1 MEYAYLP
8 LIEEDFKLNQKM
20 EVDARGLLCPKP
32 VIQTKKAVD
41 QLESGVVTT
50 IVDNDTARENV
61 IKYAKSQNY
70 RYEVK
75 QADGFYYIDIYK
87 TEVMF
92 DSEVL
97 PQTKPKLSEIVI
109 LVGKNTFG
117 EGDETLGEVLIKGYF
132 YTLTEMEPYPKSI
145 LFVNSGVHLTVEGS
159 PVLEYLRVLESNG
172 VEILSCGTCLDYYQI
187 KEKLAAG
194 GIGNMYAI
202 VETMHKAKNTIRI

>member
-1 MEYAYLP
+1 MSDCRKKGVFE
-8 LIEEDFKLNQKM
+8 LNQKT
-20 EVDARGLLCPKP
+20 EVDARGLTCPKP
-32 VIQTKKAVD
+32 VIQTKKAMD
-41 QLESGVVTT
+41 QLTSGIVTT

-61 IKYAKSQNY
+61 IKYAKSQNF

-92 DSEVL
+92 DAEIM
-97 PQTKPKLSEIVI
+97 PQPKPKLSEIVI

-132 YTLTEMEPYPKSI
+132 YTLTELEPYPKSI
-145 LFVNSGVHLTVEGS
+145 LFVNSGVQLTVEGS
-159 PVLEYLRVLESNG
+159 PVLEHLRLLESTG
-172 VEILSCGTCLDYYQI
+172 VEILSCGTCLDYYKI
-187 KEKLAAG
+187 KEKLAVG
-194 GIGNMYAI
+194 GVGNMYAI

>member
-1 MEYAYLP
+1 MNH
-8 LIEEDFKLNQKM
+8 KT

-87 TEVMF
+87 TEVLY
-92 DSEVL
+92 DSEIL

-145 LFVNSGVHLTVEGS
+145 LFVNSGVHLTTEGS
-159 PVLEYLRVLESNG
+159 PVLEYLRALESNG
-172 VEILSCGTCLDYYQI
+172 VEILSCGTCLDYYQV

>member
-1 MEYAYLP
+1 MKGVS
-8 LIEEDFKLNQKM
+8 KLNQKT
-20 EVDARGLLCPKP
+20 EVDARGLTCPKP
-32 VIQTKKAVD
+32 VIQTKKAMD
-41 QLESGVVTT
+41 QLQEGVVTT

-92 DSEVL
+92 DTEIMAQ
-97 PQTKPKLSEIVI
+97 PKPKLSEIVI

-132 YTLTEMEPYPKSI
+132 YTLTELEPYPKSI

-159 PVLEYLRVLESNG
+159 PVLEHLRLLESTG
-172 VEILSCGTCLDYYQI
+172 VEILSCGTCLDFYNI
-187 KEKLAAG
+187 KEKLAVG
-194 GIGNMYAI
+194 GVGNMYAI

>member
-1 MEYAYLP
+1 MNH
-8 LIEEDFKLNQKM
+8 KT

-92 DSEVL
+92 DSEIL

-159 PVLEYLRVLESNG
+159 PVLDYLRALESSG
-172 VEILSCGTCLDYYQI
+172 VEILSCGTCLDYYQV

>member
-1 MEYAYLP
+1 M
-8 LIEEDFKLNQKM
+8 NQKT
-20 EVDARGLLCPKP
+20 EVDARGLTCPKP
-32 VIQTKKAVD
+32 VIQTKKAMD
-41 QLESGVVTT
+41 QLSSGIVTT

-61 IKYAKSQNY
+61 IKYAKSQNF

-92 DSEVL
+92 DAEIM
-97 PQTKPKLSEIVI
+97 PQPKPKLSEIVI

-132 YTLTEMEPYPKSI
+132 YTLTELEPYPKSI
-145 LFVNSGVHLTVEGS
+145 LFVNSGVQLTVEGS
-159 PVLEYLRVLESNG
+159 PVLEHLRLLESTG
-172 VEILSCGTCLDYYQI
+172 VEILSCGTCLDYYKV
-187 KEKLAAG
+187 KEKLAVG
-194 GIGNMYAI
+194 GVGNMYAI

>member
-1 MEYAYLP
+1 M
-8 LIEEDFKLNQKM
+8 NQKT
-20 EVDARGLLCPKP
+20 EVDARGLTCPKP
-32 VIQTKKAVD
+32 VIQTKKAMD
-41 QLESGVVTT
+41 QLTSGIVTT

-61 IKYAKSQNY
+61 IKYAKSQNF

-92 DSEVL
+92 DAEIM
-97 PQTKPKLSEIVI
+97 PQPKPKLSEIVI

-132 YTLTEMEPYPKSI
+132 YTLTELEPYPKSI
-145 LFVNSGVHLTVEGS
+145 LFVNSGVQLTVEGS
-159 PVLEYLRVLESNG
+159 PVLEHLRLLESTG
-172 VEILSCGTCLDYYQI
+172 VEILSCGTCLDYYKI
-187 KEKLAAG
+187 KEKLAVG
-194 GIGNMYAI
+194 GVGNMYAI